1 MTKEERA
8 VYDKAYRENNREKIK
23 AREKAYRENN
33 REKIKARRKACYE
46 NNREKIKACQKAYHE
61 NNREKINARKKA
73 YYENN
78 REEIKASRKAY
89 REDLKNDP
97 NTRKEFALNSLLKK
111 AKDRSK
117 RKNLEYNLDY
127 DWAVKNFPEFCPV
140 FGIPLTFFTSSDS
153 SASID
158 RLDNSKGYTKENCR
172 FISVEANS
180 KKNANSLSDITKI
193 YNYMIRETQ
202 KSNS

>member
-1 MTKEERA
+1 MTKEEKA
-8 VYDKAYRENNREKIK
+8 VYNKAYYENNREKAKAYDKAYRENNREEIK
-23 AREKAYRENN
+23 ARK
-33 REKIKARRKACYE
+33 
-46 NNREKIKACQKAYHE
+46 KAYHE

-73 YYENN
+73 YH
-78 REEIKASRKAY
+78 
-89 REDLKNDP
+89 EDLKNDP
-97 NTRKEFALNSLLKK
+97 NTRKEYGLNMLLKL
-111 AKDRSK
+111 AKKRSK
-117 RKNLEYNLDY
+117 KKNLEYNLDY

>member
-8 VYDKAYRENNREKIK
+8 AYRKAYYENNREKVKARQKAYHENNREKEKARKKAYHESNREKVKARQKAYRENNREKIK
-23 AREKAYRENN
+23 AR
-33 REKIKARRKACYE
+33 
-46 NNREKIKACQKAYHE
+46 
-61 NNREKINARKKA
+61 
-73 YYENN
+73 
-78 REEIKASRKAY
+78 RKAY

-97 NTRKEFALNSLLKK
+97 NTRKEFALNMLLKK

-172 FISVEANS
+172 FISMEANF